1 MKIGVPKEIK
11 THEYRV
17 GMVPSSVKELVL
29 RGHTVIVQ
37 AAAGAGI
44 GVSDQEYIKAGAE
57 IAPSADHVFAESELL
72 VKVKEPQAE
81 ECKKLKP
88 NQTLFT
94 FLHLAADP
102 VQAQLLMQ
110 SKITAIAYETV
121 TDSLGRLPL
130 LAPMSEVA
138 GRIAIQTGA
147 HYLEKAQGGRGV
159 LLGGVPGVLPA
170 KVTILGGGVV
180 GANAI
185 RVALGMGAEVVVL
198 DKSLQKLSELSDV
211 FGWRLKTVYA
221 SQAAIDDLVINSDLV
236 IGAVLVPGA
245 AAPKLVSKEIVAK
258 MQPGAVIVDVAIDQG
273 GCIETSR
280 TTSFAAPTFVEY
292 GVIHH
297 CVSNLPGAVPRTSAF
312 ALNNATL
319 PFIIE
324 IADKGYRQACLDN
337 QHLLAGLNVCNGM
350 ITHAS
355 VAKAVNQIY
364 VPALTVLKE

>member
-17 GMVPSSVKELVL
+17 GMVPSSVKELVQ
-29 RGHTVIVQ
+29 RGHTVLVQ
-37 AAAGAGI
+37 AAAGTGI

-57 IAPSADHVFAESELL
+57 IAASADKVFADSELII
-72 VKVKEPQAE
+72 KVKEPQAE
-81 ECKKLKP
+81 ECKMLKP
-88 NQTLFT
+88 QHTLFT

-102 VQAQLLMQ
+102 ALAYLLMQ
-110 SKITAIAYETV
+110 SKAAAIAYETV
-121 TDSLGRLPL
+121 TDPAGRLPL

-138 GRIAIQTGA
+138 GRIAVQAGA
-147 HYLEKAQGGRGV
+147 HHLEKAQGGRGI

-170 KVTILGGGVV
+170 KVVILGGGVV

-185 RVALGMGAEVVVL
+185 RVALGMGADVVVL
-198 DKSLQKLSELSDV
+198 DKSLHKLRELSDI
-211 FGWRLKTVYA
+211 FGWQLKTVYA
-221 SQAAIDDLVINSDLV
+221 SQTAIEEHVITADLV

-245 AAPKLVSKEIVAK
+245 AAPKLVSKEIVSK
-258 MQPGAVIVDVAIDQG
+258 MLPGAVIVDVAIDQG

-280 TTSFAAPTFVEY
+280 ATSFAEPTFIEH
-292 GVIHH
+292 GVIHQ
-297 CVSNLPGAVPRTSAF
+297 CVSNLPGAVPRTSAL

-337 QHLLAGLNVCNGM
+337 LYLLAGLNVCNGM

-355 VAKAVNQIY
+355 VAQAVNQTY
-364 VPALTVLKE
+364 VPAITVLKG